1 MLETVRNMKNK
12 TIIIDAAHREET
24 RVAVLENGIL
34 QDFDREAIAIKQ
46 IKGNIYYARVTRV
59 EPSLQAC
66 FVDYG
71 SDRHGFLPFSDI
83 HPDYYQISESEKQR
97 LKETT
102 QPVKVEEEDSAP
114 HHHQNQRNDDNRSDE
129 DEESVTTGSYSVEDE
144 TAGYQGNIHSV
155 YKRYNIQYVIKSGQF
170 ILVQVAKEERGNKGA
185 SMTTYISIAGK
196 YCVLMANTPNK
207 GGVSKKVDNFRDK
220 KILRSILSEINIPT
234 DQSVI
239 IRTAGVGK
247 RPEEIRRDYEYLNRL
262 WENIREA
269 SKSSKSPTFIHA
281 EDDVI
286 RRCIRDVYNEQV
298 SEVVVEGNEAF
309 ETVTNFV
316 KLTMP
321 GAPDNI
327 KLHDERIPVFNKHKV
342 EQQISALYEKQ
353 IYLPSGGSIVIDHT
367 EALVA
372 IDVNSG
378 RATKESGVEETAFST
393 NLEAVKEIARQLRLR
408 DLAGLVV
415 IDFIDMYDQKH
426 RRNVE
431 RALRDELQNDRARIQ
446 LGRISVFGLME
457 MSRQRLG
464 ASFFE
469 TITEPCKHCSGT
481 GYVRSVE
488 ILAVSILRTIR
499 HTCADKQAGVI
510 YVYTNPETIAYML
523 NYKKNDILSTEKNYD
538 IHIFMHQSDD
548 VGVHGFNIKKR
559 KSLSDE
565 ERREIEMQVTTGKV
579 NQLGLERNYLE
590 SGSAENEEGGEAEN
604 SDRGNRRNR
613 DNNNNRR
620 RNNNRNRGGDR
631 KRYEDRNENKSF
643 LGSIFSFLK

>member
-1 MLETVRNMKNK
+1 MKTK
-12 TIIIDAAHREET
+12 SIIIDAAHREET

-46 IKGNIYYARVTRV
+46 IKGNIYFARVTRV
-59 EPSLQAC
+59 EASLQAC

-83 HPDYYQISESEKQR
+83 HPDYYQVSDSERQK
-97 LKETT
+97 LKEASS
-102 QPVKVEEEDSAP
+102 PVKNSDDDDSSNS
-114 HHHQNQRNDDNRSDE
+114 QNDNSRNDSD
-129 DEESVTTGSYSVEDE
+129 DESFTNGSYSVEDE
-144 TAGYQGNIHSV
+144 TSGYQGNIHSI
-155 YKRYNIQYVIKSGQF
+155 YKRYNIKDVIKPGQF
-170 ILVQVAKEERGNKGA
+170 ILVQVSKEERGNKGA
-185 SMTTYISIAGK
+185 SMTSYVSMAGK
-196 YCVLMANTPNK
+196 YCVLMPNTPNK

-220 KILRSILSEINIPT
+220 KILRSILNEINIPSE
-234 DQSVI
+234 QSVI

-247 RPEEIRRDYEYLNRL
+247 KPEDIDRDYQYLNRL
-262 WENIREA
+262 WENVQSA
-269 SKSSKSPTFIHA
+269 TKGVNSPTFIHA

-286 RRCIRDVYNEQV
+286 RRCIRDVYSEQV
-298 SEVVVEGNEAF
+298 NEVIVEGDDAF

-321 GAPDNI
+321 GAPNNI
-327 KLHDERIPVFNKHKV
+327 KAHSERLPIFNKYKV

-353 IYLPSGGSIVIDHT
+353 INLPSGGSIVIDHT

-378 RATKESGVEETAFST
+378 RSTKESAVEDTAYNT

-415 IDFIDMYDQKH
+415 IDFIDMYDQKN
-426 RRNVE
+426 RRNIE
-431 RALRDELQNDRARIQ
+431 RSLRDELQHDRARIQ
-446 LGRISVFGLME
+446 LGRISVFGLLE

-488 ILAVSILRTIR
+488 IVAVSILRTIR
-499 HTCADKQAGVI
+499 HTCTDKQAGVI
-510 YVYTNPETIAYML
+510 YIYTNAETISYMM
-523 NYKKNDILSTEKNYD
+523 NYKKSDILLTEKNYG

-548 VGVHGFNIKKR
+548 VGVNGFSVKKR
-559 KSLSDE
+559 KSLSED
-565 ERREIEMQVTTGKV
+565 ERREMEMQVVTGKV
-579 NQLGLERNYLE
+579 NKMGLERDYNDDLDDE
-590 SGSAENEEGGEAEN
+590 SNAGSNN
-604 SDRGNRRNR
+604 NRNNNRKRNNRRN
-613 DNNNNRR
+613 N
-620 RNNNRNRGGDR
+620 NNNRNRNSTR
-631 KRYEDRNENKSF
+631 RNNNQRNEKKSF
-643 LGSIFSFLK
+643 FAKLFS

>member
-1 MLETVRNMKNK
+1 MKNK

-24 RVAVLENGIL
+24 RIAVLENGIL

-46 IKGNIYYARVTRV
+46 IKGNIYLARVTRV
-59 EPSLQAC
+59 EASLQAC

-83 HPDYYQISESEKQR
+83 HPDFYQVPESEKQK
-97 LKETT
+97 LKEIS
-102 QPVKVEEEDSAP
+102 QPSKSTEEDDS
-114 HHHQNQRNDDNRSDE
+114 QNQQESRGSRGDKDDDSI
-129 DEESVTTGSYSVEDE
+129 TTGSYSVEDE
-144 TAGYQGNIHSV
+144 TAGYHGNIHSI
-155 YKRYNIQYVIKSGQF
+155 YKRYNIQNVIKPNQF
-170 ILVQVAKEERGNKGA
+170 ILVQVTKEERGQKGA
-185 SMTTYISIAGK
+185 SMTTYVSMAGK

-207 GGVSKKVDNFRDK
+207 GGVSKKVENFRDK
-220 KILRSILSEINIPT
+220 KILRSILSEINVPSE
-234 DQSVI
+234 QSAI

-247 RPEEIRRDYEYLNRL
+247 KPEEIKRDYEYLNRL
-262 WENIREA
+262 WENIRKVSAE
-269 SKSSKSPTFIHA
+269 SKSPTFIHA

-286 RRCIRDVYNEQV
+286 RRCIRDVYNDQIT
-298 SEVVVEGNEAF
+298 EVIVEGKEAF

-321 GAPDNI
+321 GAPNNI
-327 KLHDERIPVFNKHKV
+327 KAHEERIPVFNRHKV

-353 IYLPSGGSIVIDHT
+353 INLPSGGSIVIDHT

-378 RATKESGVEETAFST
+378 RSTRESGVEDTAFNT
-393 NLEAVKEIARQLRLR
+393 NFEAVKEIARQLRLR

-415 IDFIDMYDQKH
+415 IDFIDMYDQKN

-431 RALRDELQNDRARIQ
+431 RTLRDELQNDRARIQ
-446 LGRISVFGLME
+446 LGRISVFGLLE

-510 YVYTNPETIAYML
+510 YVYTNAETISYML
-523 NYKKNDILSTEKNYD
+523 NYKKSDMLMTEENYD
-538 IHIFMHQSDD
+538 IHIFMHQSDE
-548 VGVHGFNIKKR
+548 VGVHGFSIKKR
-559 KSLSDE
+559 KSLSEDE
-565 ERREIEMQVTTGKV
+565 KREMEMQVVTGKV
-579 NQLGLERNYLE
+579 NQLGLERSYIT
-590 SGSAENEEGGEAEN
+590 ENEDEAPETN
-604 SDRGNRRNR
+604 SR
-613 DNNNNRR
+613 NNNNKK
-620 RNNNRNRGGDR
+620 RNNNRKTSKGRNDNKRNNPRNKKKSLLGG
-631 KRYEDRNENKSF
+631 
-643 LGSIFSFLK
+643 LFSFMK

>member
-1 MLETVRNMKNK
+1 MTNK

-24 RVAVLENGIL
+24 RVAVLNNGTL

-46 IKGNIYYARVTRV
+46 IKGNIYLAKVTRV

-66 FVDYG
+66 FVDYS
-71 SDRHGFLPFSDI
+71 SDRHGFLPFADI
-83 HPDYYQISESEKQR
+83 HPDYYQISDAERQR
-97 LKETT
+97 LKEII
-102 QPVKVEEEDSAP
+102 QPTKQEEEENSGTPNARA
-114 HHHQNQRNDDNRSDE
+114 NSDDHSDE
-129 DEESVTTGSYSVEDE
+129 EESMTTGSYSVEDE
-144 TAGYQGNIHSV
+144 TAGYSGNIHSLH
-155 YKRYNIQYVIKSGQF
+155 KRYNIQDVIKPGQL
-170 ILVQVAKEERGNKGA
+170 ILVQVSKEERGNKGA

-207 GGVSKKVDNFRDK
+207 GGVSKKVDNFRDR
-220 KILRSILSEINIPT
+220 KILRSILNDINVPA
-234 DQSVI
+234 DRSVI

-247 RPEEIRRDYEYLNRL
+247 KPEEIRRDYEYLSRL
-262 WENIREA
+262 WESIREA
-269 SKSSKSPTFIHA
+269 SATSKGSTFIHA

-286 RRCIRDVYNEQV
+286 RRCIRDVYTDQV
-298 SEVVVEGNEAF
+298 KEVIVEGAEAF
-309 ETVTNFV
+309 QTVIDFV

-321 GAPDNI
+321 TAPDNI
-327 KLHDERIPVFNKHKV
+327 KLHDERIPVFNKYRV

-353 IYLPSGGSIVIDHT
+353 IQLPSGGSIVIDHT

-378 RATKESGVEETAFST
+378 RATKESGVEDTAFTT
-393 NLEAVKEIARQLRLR
+393 NIEAVKEIARQLRLR

-446 LGRISVFGLME
+446 IGRISIFGLME

-488 ILAVSILRTIR
+488 ILAVSILRNIR
-499 HTCADKQAGVI
+499 HACADQQAGVI
-510 YVYTNPETIAYML
+510 YVYTTPDVISYML
-523 NYKKNDILSTEKNYD
+523 NYKKNEVASTEKNYS
-538 IHIFMHQSDD
+538 INIFMHQSDD
-548 VGVHGFNIKKR
+548 VGAQGFNIKKR
-559 KSLSDE
+559 KSLSEE
-565 ERREIEMQVTTGKV
+565 ERREIEMQVVTGKV
-579 NQLGLERNYLE
+579 NQLGLEKSYFESYTAPQREEEEELE
-590 SGSAENEEGGEAEN
+590 DN
-604 SDRGNRRNR
+604 SNRSSNNPKKFRE
-613 DNNNNRR
+613 NNNNNKRR
-620 RNNNRNRGGDR
+620 GGRNNNRGGDNR
-631 KRYEDRNENKSF
+631 RRSDGPEKGKSF
-643 LGSIFSFLK
+643 LSKLFSW

>member
-1 MLETVRNMKNK
+1 MANK
-12 TIIIDAAHREET
+12 TIVIDAAHREET

-46 IKGNIYYARVTRV
+46 IKGNIYLSKVTRV

-71 SDRHGFLPFSDI
+71 SDRHGFLPFADI
-83 HPDYYQISESEKQR
+83 HPDFYQISDAERQR
-97 LKETT
+97 LRELNNSQAPKHDDDENPHQQNHGQTNGRT
-102 QPVKVEEEDSAP
+102 ENRRDENSENGDDESDSI
-114 HHHQNQRNDDNRSDE
+114 
-129 DEESVTTGSYSVEDE
+129 TTGAYSVEDE
-144 TAGYQGNIHSV
+144 TGNYRGNIHSI
-155 YKRYNIQYVIKSGQF
+155 YKRYNIQDVIKPGQL

-196 YCVLMANTPNK
+196 YCVLMSNTPNK
-207 GGVSKKVDNFRDK
+207 GGVSKKVDNFRDRK
-220 KILRSILSEINIPT
+220 LLKSILAELSIPN
-234 DQSVI
+234 DRSVI
-239 IRTAGVGK
+239 VRTAGVGK
-247 RPEEIRRDYEYLNRL
+247 RPDEIKRDYDYLARL
-262 WENIREA
+262 WDSIREA
-269 SKSSKSPTFIHA
+269 CETSKAPAFIHA

-298 SEVVVEGNEAF
+298 SEVVVEGNDAF
-309 ETVTNFV
+309 ETVMNFV

-321 GAPDNI
+321 SAGSNI
-327 KLHDERIPVFNKHKV
+327 KLHDERVPVFNKYRV

-353 IYLPSGGSIVIDHT
+353 INLPSGGSIVIDHT

-372 IDVNSG
+372 IDINSG
-378 RATKESGVEETAFST
+378 RATKESGIEETAFHT

-469 TITEPCKHCSGT
+469 TITEPCSHCSGT

-488 ILAVSILRTIR
+488 ILAVSILRAIR
-499 HTCADKQAGVI
+499 HACADRQAGVI
-510 YVYTNPETIAYML
+510 YVYADAKTIAYLM
-523 NYKKNDILSTEKNYD
+523 NYKKGEIISTEKNYN
-538 IHIFMHQSDD
+538 IHVFMHPSDE
-548 VGVHGFNIKKR
+548 VGAQGFNIKKR
-559 KSLSDE
+559 KGLSDE
-565 ERREIEMQVTTGKV
+565 EKREMEMQVVTGKV
-579 NQLGLERNYLE
+579 NQLGLEKSYFE
-590 SGSAENEEGGEAEN
+590 GYSSNEEAGEIDRE
-604 SDRGNRRNR
+604 DRGNKRPRNDNKFHKNRRDKRRFDDR
-613 DNNNNRR
+613 DN
-620 RNNNRNRGGDR
+620 GKKKSLLESLFGR
-631 KRYEDRNENKSF
+631 KK
-643 LGSIFSFLK
+643 